1 MVNGG
6 GPRILDRRWAL
17 PGQFRPGASARVY
30 QASDLEGEIS
40 EKVAVKVLFPAM
52 SGDSRLSTQ
61 VFNRE
66 FDSLSRL
73 RHPHIV
79 QLLDGGRD
87 PETHERYFVFPWLE
101 HDLRAALA
109 EKPLEGWDDFQF
121 RFGRGVLDALA
132 YAHAHDIAHR
142 DIKPE
147 NILLRGDGQ
156 PCIADFGIAKIL
168 SRIAPEATLRDH
180 GTRPYAPPEYDDGRY
195 PTQRDV
201 YSFAVLA
208 MLAIT
213 ATDPFQARYA
223 DDRYRALNDAC
234 ARLDV
239 PEEIY
244 ALLQEATDPDP
255 EVRPANATAFR
266 ERLER
271 IETAR
276 AARHPIEE
284 AHIEHCHIVL
294 SRRAGEALMED
305 LDLNTELQ
313 VHEAITADLADGC
326 ALRPWDR
333 SSFEDG
339 ASTEGHY
346 HLIGSELRLH
356 VLVAD
361 PGRDHLVVVN
371 AWPAPNSQLERER
384 ERGWQ
389 PPWLWTFDRVS
400 DQVQEQDTIA
410 TLERE
415 VANHAA
421 EQRRRRVQAARE
433 RPIRIWR
440 RTLAARRAVERD
452 REAPLRY
459 RTYRETPAGFLF
471 EVLDLTGEEQI
482 GELRVAPTTDERGLL
497 GEIVAID
504 SGKVTLN
511 ALRGHAELLE
521 PAGLLKL
528 DTSGNRS
535 ALRRQDQALD
545 ALEYDKGVR
554 ADLRSLLMTPSTARA
569 PAPAGEIYWRGTLDE
584 PKRDAVCA
592 ALGAP
597 DILLVEGPPGTG
609 KTTFITE
616 LVLQEL
622 TRAPQA
628 RILVS
633 SQTNAALDNV
643 LERLRE
649 LDPGLR
655 QTRVARPGDSR
666 ISAAVADLTVE
677 RQIARWREE
686 VIASGETW
694 LASWAAAHEVP
705 EVDLERA
712 IRYEELA
719 RERDALT
726 SLESE
731 RSELRSQ
738 LQARSG
744 AGHDT
749 DDEMSAAIAER
760 LRQLEEER
768 TSARGNASEAI
779 ARIVELE
786 ASDNPAR
793 LARLTPGELR
803 ARAAQAMPSD
813 GPHVKACRE
822 LIEIIGDWRGRF
834 GRGAEF
840 KAATLARS
848 QVVAATCVG
857 YASIPG
863 SETIDF
869 DLCIVDEASKA
880 NATEMLVP
888 MVRARRW
895 VIVGDHRQLPPFL
908 EDSLVDTEL
917 LSDHNL
923 RRDEITETLFDRLR
937 RHLPQECRRTLDR
950 QHRMAPA
957 IGDLISEC
965 FYNGTL
971 QSAPR
976 ASPAWL
982 SEALPAAVSWLTTSK
997 LPERFE
1003 SRSGTQITNNLEA
1016 RAVRLLLRRINRA
1029 AGQARRKL
1037 TVVALSGYA
1046 GQREA
1051 IRRELAPYESS
1062 WRNLSVEVA
1071 TVDTFQGREA
1081 DIAIYSVTRSNPE
1094 GSIGFLAESRRLN
1107 VALSRGR
1114 DALVILGDHL
1124 AARTKSRE
1132 NPFDRVIEH
1141 IEDREDCV
1149 MAGVKV

>member
-1 MVNGG
+1 VNDD

-17 PGQFRPGASARVY
+17 PAQFRPGASARVY
-30 QASDLEGEIS
+30 QASDLEGEIT
-40 EKVAVKVLFPAM
+40 EKVAVKVLLPAM
-52 SGDSRLSTQ
+52 SGDSRLSEQ

-66 FDSLSRL
+66 FESLSRL

-101 HDLRAALA
+101 HDLRAALT
-109 EKPLEGWDDFQF
+109 ETPLEGWDDFEL

-195 PTQRDV
+195 PTRRDV
-201 YSFAVLA
+201 YAFAVLA
-208 MLAIT
+208 TLAIT
-213 ATDPFQARYA
+213 ATDPFQAHYA
-223 DDRYRALNDAC
+223 EDRYRALEDAF
-234 ARLDV
+234 AGLDV
-239 PEEIY
+239 PEEIES
-244 ALLQEATDPDP
+244 LLREATDPDP
-255 EVRPANATAFR
+255 EARPTNASALR

-271 IETAR
+271 IEADR
-276 AARHPIEE
+276 AARRPVE
-284 AHIEHCHIVL
+284 AVYVERCHIVL

-305 LDLNTELQ
+305 LDLDTELQ
-313 VHEAITADLADGC
+313 VYEAIDADLADGC

-339 ASTEGHY
+339 ASTDGHY
-346 HLIGSELRLH
+346 HLIGAELRLH
-356 VLVAD
+356 VVVAKA
-361 PGRDHLVVVN
+361 GRDHLVVVN

-389 PPWLWTFDRVS
+389 PPWLWAFDRRG
-400 DQVQEQDTIA
+400 DQVQGQDTIA

-415 VANHAA
+415 VANYAA
-421 EQRRRRVQAARE
+421 EEHRRRVRAARE

-440 RTLAARRAVERD
+440 RTLAARRAVERA

-459 RTYRETPAGFLF
+459 RTYRETPAGFVF
-471 EVLDLTGEEQI
+471 EVLDLTGEEQV

-504 SGKVTLN
+504 SGRVTFN

-521 PAGLLKL
+521 PAGILKL

-545 ALEYDKGVR
+545 ALEYDNGVR
-554 ADLRSLLMTPSTARA
+554 ADLRSLLMAPSTART
-569 PAPAGEIYWRGTLDE
+569 PTPAGEIQWRGRLDE
-584 PKRDAVCA
+584 PKRDAVRA

-597 DILLVEGPPGTG
+597 DMLLVEGPPGTG
-609 KTTFITE
+609 KTTFIAE

-622 TRAPQA
+622 IRAPQA

-643 LERLRE
+643 LERLRT
-649 LDPGLR
+649 LDPSLR
-655 QTRVARPGDSR
+655 QPRGAGPGDSR
-666 ISAAVADLTVE
+666 ISGAVADLTVE
-677 RQIARWREE
+677 HQIARWREE
-686 VIASGETW
+686 VIASGEQW
-694 LASWAAAHEVP
+694 LSSWAATHEVP
-705 EVDLERA
+705 EVELERA

-719 RERDALT
+719 RERD
-726 SLESE
+726 SLARLEAE
-731 RSELRSQ
+731 RSELRGQ
-738 LQARSG
+738 LQARSRG
-744 AGHDT
+744 GHDT
-749 DDEMSAAIAER
+749 DDEVSAAIAER

-768 TSARGNASEAI
+768 ASARGNASEAT

-786 ASDNPAR
+786 ASEDPAR
-793 LARLTPGELR
+793 LARLTVSELR
-803 ARAAQAMPSD
+803 AQAAQAMPTD
-813 GPHVKACRE
+813 GPHVKACQE
-822 LIEIIGDWRGRF
+822 LIEVIGDWRGRF

-895 VIVGDHRQLPPFL
+895 VVVGDHRQLPPFL
-908 EDSLVDTEL
+908 DDSLVDAEL

-937 RHLPQECRRTLDR
+937 HQLPQECRQTLDR

-957 IGDLISEC
+957 IGDLISDC
-965 FYNGTL
+965 FYDGTL
-971 QSAPR
+971 QSAAR
-976 ASPAWL
+976 TSPVWL
-982 SEALPAAVSWLTTSK
+982 SKALPAAVSWLTTSK
-997 LPERFE
+997 MPERFE
-1003 SRSGTQITNNLEA
+1003 SRRGTQITNNLEA
-1016 RAVRLLLRRINRA
+1016 RAVRLLLGRINRA
-1029 AGQARRKL
+1029 ADGVRRKL

-1062 WRNLSVEVA
+1062 WRNLSIEVA

-1124 AARTKSRE
+1124 AAGTKSRE

-1149 MAGVKV
+1149 IVGVKV